1 MQGAQARIELPL
13 RTRKRA
19 LLRLALVEALVA
31 QLATRTLAEV
41 PVEELARAAG
51 ISQATFFNYF
61 PSKVDLLTHFVQL
74 WSLRMS
80 ALGRRVAAA
89 EASALR
95 ALEALFTATA
105 AEAGAAPNVLLEIIA
120 YQALAATRPR
130 PPPVELAERM
140 LLLPEEV
147 DVASLP
153 DQGLGALLPE
163 LLGLAVR
170 RGELPAGADVPALTL
185 AAASIFFGTP
195 VVLGRSQ
202 LEHLGPLYCQQLR
215 LLWSGA
221 RAGEVAR

>member
-1 MQGAQARIELPL
+1 METLADLPL

-19 LLRLALVEALVA
+19 ALRIALVDALVG

-51 ISQATFFNYF
+51 ISQATFFNHF
-61 PSKVDLLTHFVQL
+61 PGKVDLLTHFVQL

-89 EASALR
+89 EASAL
-95 ALEALFTATA
+95 AAVEALFTATA
-105 AEAGAAPNVLLEIIA
+105 AEAGAAPNVLLEIIGH
-120 YQALAATRPR
+120 QALAATRPR
-130 PPPVELAERM
+130 PPVVELAERL
-140 LLLPEEV
+140 LLLPEED

-170 RGELPAGADVPALTL
+170 RGELPRATEVPALTL
-185 AAASIFFGTP
+185 AVASIFFGAP

-202 LEHLGPLYCQQLR
+202 LGQLGPLYCQQLR

-221 RAGEVAR
+221 RAGEVVR